1 FETACLLGGLA
12 AFVLSGY
19 AAAVGESVLID
30 KCEYGDDAAA
40 RAAWK
45 PMGGSAAVSVALLE
59 GRKILRLPCNF
70 AGTKIER
77 ASWDQQLKL
86 DLASSRCIEFNVLC
100 RDASPVSY
108 FSIYF
113 QSGEGWYHGV

>member
-1 FETACLLGGLA
+1 
-12 AFVLSGY
+12 
-19 AAAVGESVLID
+19 
-30 KCEYGDDAAA
+30 
-40 RAAWK
+40 
-45 PMGGSAAVSVALLE
+45 MGGSDVASVALLE
-59 GRKILRLPCNF
+59 GRKVLRLPCNF

-86 DLASSRCIEFNVLC
+86 DLASSRGIRFNVLC

-113 QSGEGWYHGV
+113 QSGEGWYHAAFFPESATGWNTISIDKTEMTAVG